1 MQSLPNIP
9 ANQLPEEQ
17 IVTITIK
24 MKIENQSKFSA
35 LFDAVLAVHNE
46 GGSCSV
52 ETLLDLYHSKAKL
65 RGVDSER

>member
-17 IVTITIK
+17 IVTITLKI
-24 MKIENQSKFSA
+24 KIENPSNFEA
-35 LFDAVLAVHNE
+35 LFDAVLAVHDK

-52 ETLLDLYHSKAKL
+52 ETLLDLYKSKAQL
-65 RGVDSER
+65 RRVSNER